1 LQLQKILLVNVIL
14 FVFLSPPCGGSRPQP
29 ARTEG
34 ERRQPTDSTSIQFCL
49 RVREDRMCDDDN
61 ISELVPAAGSEL
73 HEAVRLQDVT
83 AVERL
88 LSQGA
93 DPDEP
98 DWAGSGDAPLLHAA
112 AAGSVQVVRCI
123 VVSFG
128 WGGVDINPL

>member
-1 LQLQKILLVNVIL
+1 
-14 FVFLSPPCGGSRPQP
+14 
-29 ARTEG
+29 
-34 ERRQPTDSTSIQFCL
+34 
-49 RVREDRMCDDDN
+49 M
-61 ISELVPAAGSEL
+61 
-73 HEAVRLQDVT
+73 

-123 VVSFG
+123 VIFLVMCFEDKNIYIDFPSLTSLLRLYSTVFK
-128 WGGVDINPL
+128 